1 MYILG
6 FLSDGFG
13 NKLYMLTY
21 YIHIFFK
28 IKKYKKIEK
37 LYLVSYTS
45 IHEKDT
51 EAEKIYNIFPSLKN
65 QKWLVWIDWK
75 KYKTLK
81 NNIQQTIIDTDIKEY
96 DKVKVPLNFKGYIFD
111 KKYFIQS
118 ERFFN
123 KLYQFNDTYER
134 LNNKYDYNGIAIHIR
149 LGDKINYIYD
159 FIIKGKKNTQ
169 VFVVY
174 TPEFYRDLLKKLNN
188 KIKVYI
194 FTDSPEIFK
203 KFYAKYIKHK
213 YELVDIEFY
222 KAFYLMSKFKNIII
236 SESTLSIYASYL
248 NDFNKKRIFGHKY
261 MIQPGKISKI
271 TYIKSKLIT
280 NNAILL
286 NDTKYFLNE
295 NSKLLEEIYS
305 FN

>member
-37 LYLVSYTS
+37 IYLVSYTS
-45 IHEKDT
+45 DHEKDT
-51 EAEKIYNIFPSLKN
+51 EKEKIYNIFPSLKK
-65 QKWLVWIDWK
+65 QKWLVWIDWD

-81 NNIQQTIIDTDIKEY
+81 KNIKQTIIDTEIKEY
-96 DKVKVPLNFKGYIFD
+96 NKIKLPLNLKGYIFD
-111 KKYFIQS
+111 KRYFIQS

-123 KLYQFNDTYER
+123 KLYQFNSTFKK
-134 LNNKYDYNGIAIHIR
+134 LNNNFDYNSIAIHIR
-149 LGDKINYIYD
+149 LGDKIDYVYD
-159 FIIKGKKNTQ
+159 FVIKGKKNTR
-169 VFVVY
+169 VFAVY
-174 TPEFYRDLLKKLNN
+174 TPEFYRDLLKNFDT

-194 FTDSPEIFK
+194 FTDSPQIFQ
-203 KFYAKYIKHK
+203 KFYAKHIKHK
-213 YELVDIEFY
+213 FELVNVEFY
-222 KAFYLMSKFKNIII
+222 EAFYLMSKFRNIII

-261 MIQPGKISKI
+261 MIQTGKISKI
-271 TYIKSKLIT
+271 TYIESNLIT
-280 NNAILL
+280 TNALLL